1 MSPTPKIVDA
11 RGLACPQ
18 PVILTRKALAEGGF
32 ELLEVIVDNA
42 SSKENVARF
51 ATHAGCNV
59 ESIDES
65 GAEARI
71 RIRPS
76 SITSQSSLPSAED
89 FCDVSSQPKQ
99 NENIETVFLSS
110 NTIGRGS
117 DELGALLMRAFLYTL
132 TESDIVPKR
141 LLLMNSGVLLAVEGS
156 EHLTNL
162 RRLVD
167 LDVEILVCGTCLEF
181 FKVKDTLAVGRVSNM
196 QEIQGALMEG
206 RALSF

>member
-51 ATHAGCNV
+51 ATHAGCVV
-59 ESIDES
+59 EDIDQS
-65 GAEARI
+65 GAESRI
-71 RIRPS
+71 HIRPADAS
-76 SITSQSSLPSAED
+76 PQRNLPAAEA
-89 FCDVSSQPKQ
+89 FCEISRLPERKETVQ
-99 NENIETVFLSS
+99 TVFLSS

-132 TESDIVPKR
+132 TESEIVPKR
-141 LLLMNSGVLLAVEGS
+141 LLLMNNSVLLAIEGS

-167 LDVEILVCGTCLEF
+167 LNVEILVCGTCLEF
-181 FKVKDTLAVGRVSNM
+181 FKVKDALAVGRISNM

-206 RALSF
+206 RALSL

>member
-1 MSPTPKIVDA
+1 MLSKRIIACLDVRDGRVVKGINFEGLREAGDPALLA
-11 RGLACPQ
+11 R
-18 PVILTRKALAEGGF
+18 RY
-32 ELLEVIVDNA
+32 
-42 SSKENVARF
+42 
-51 ATHAGCNV
+51 NV
-59 ESIDES
+59 EGIDES

-71 RIRPS
+71 RIRPA
-76 SITSQSSLPSAED
+76 SITPQSSLPPAED

-181 FKVKDTLAVGRVSNM
+181 FKVKDTLAVGRISNM

-206 RALSF
+206 RALSL

>member
-51 ATHAGCNV
+51 ATHSGCAV
-59 ESIDES
+59 EGIDES

-71 RIRPS
+71 RIRPA
-76 SITSQSSLPSAED
+76 SITPQSSLPPAED

-181 FKVKDTLAVGRVSNM
+181 FKVKDTLAVGRISNM

-206 RALSF
+206 RALSL